1 MKEYIMQL
9 SVEDKVRIKK
19 AVQEASDSM
28 YRAEAEKTL
37 QKEIVDDLFDTF
49 KIPKKNLN
57 RMIRIYHKQNYHEE
71 VALQHEFEELYESVT
86 GAQPVDE

>member
-1 MKEYIMQL
+1 MKEYMMQL
-9 SVEDKVRIKK
+9 TPEDKVRIKK

-28 YRAEAEKTL
+28 YRVEAEKTL
-37 QKEIVDDLFDTF
+37 YKDIIDNLFDTF

-57 RMIRIYHKQNYHEE
+57 RMVRIYHKQNYHEE

-86 GAQPVDE
+86 GANENNE